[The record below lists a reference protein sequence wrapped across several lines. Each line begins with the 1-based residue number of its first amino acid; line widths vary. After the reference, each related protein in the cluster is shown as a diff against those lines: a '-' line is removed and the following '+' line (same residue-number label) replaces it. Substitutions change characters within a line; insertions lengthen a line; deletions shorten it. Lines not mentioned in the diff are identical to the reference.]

1 MEIFLII
8 KNKKF
13 VRILN
18 SFAFGGLYFIEKD
31 KFIFSTREFDLI
43 KELKSLEIENEQ
55 FNFYINAHRQI
66 SYLPFNGI
74 DRRIKRLPSGMSV
87 SFPNKKIYIRFLF
100 FKKYLLI

>member
-1 MEIFLII
+1 MLEKYSIETIITNSIGNFFLII

-18 SFAFGGLYFIEKD
+18 YLHLVVYILLKKD

-66 SYLPFNGI
+66 SYLPFSI
-74 DRRIKRLPSGMSV
+74 DRRIKDCPQE
-87 SFPNKKIYIRFLF
+87 
-100 FKKYLLI
+100 

>member
-18 SFAFGGLYFIEKD
+18 SFAFGGLYFIEKKD

-43 KELKSLEIENEQ
+43 KELKSFEIENEQ

-87 SFPNKKIYIRFLF
+87 SFPNKKKFIYDFYF
-100 FKKYLLI
+100 